1 MPGDGRAPAEQPRQL
16 GEGVRHRR
24 IASEVLA
31 APASWPRIGSR
42 AAYSSSAGSRWP
54 TATTAI
60 ARSVAKIEK
69 KKSGRSGGASSRTA
83 RAASGRPAA
92 ARATARASAASGPKR
107 VSSSW
112 TAGA

>member
-69 KKSGRSGGASSRTA
+69 
-83 RAASGRPAA
+83 
-92 ARATARASAASGPKR
+92 
-107 VSSSW
+107 
-112 TAGA
+112 

>member
-1 MPGDGRAPAEQPRQL
+1 MLGDGRAPAEQPRQL

-42 AAYSSSAGSRWP
+42 AASSSSAGSRWP
-54 TATTAI
+54 TAI

-69 KKSGRSGGASSRTA
+69 
-83 RAASGRPAA
+83 
-92 ARATARASAASGPKR
+92 
-107 VSSSW
+107 
-112 TAGA
+112 